1 MRPVVGTTPEN
12 PDVKSELSEI
22 WNGRR
27 SSLSENWTGQSFE
40 AELGK
45 PGHGGFVVA
54 RHEGRVLFVRHG
66 LPGERALVR
75 VTEDKGGSFARA
87 DAISILDASPHRI
100 DPTCPIAGPGGAG
113 CCDYSHADLQIQ
125 REMKTSVVREQ
136 LQRLGGVDSDV
147 DVEEL
152 PGTGDGTGWRTRVRL
167 AVDGNGEAGYHGF
180 RSNKIVTDLRCT
192 QIDQRA
198 YDGLAGPQWAPGS
211 ELQVVLDAAGETHV
225 VEISAPTVS
234 KAGRRAMGRRGATAR
249 RAAGSGPRKTRLAFG
264 SESVLERVGNRD
276 WALSATGFWQAHR
289 GAAQTYSQVVRDW
302 AGVGSGD
309 TAWDL
314 YGGVGVFA
322 SVLADLVG
330 PDGIVESVELSARA
344 VSDGRAAL
352 SDLGQVRFHSD
363 RVEKAVAVLAPAPG
377 VVVLDPPRAGA
388 GRAVVEAI
396 ASTGT
401 GRVIHIGCDPASFGR
416 DIGLYLEQGFR
427 IGGLRAFD
435 AFPQTHHMECVAL
448 LER

>member
-1 MRPVVGTTPEN
+1 M
-12 PDVKSELSEI
+12 
-22 WNGRR
+22 
-27 SSLSENWTGQSFE
+27 SENWTGQTFE
-40 AELGK
+40 ADLGK

-54 RHEGRVLFVRHG
+54 RHEGRVVFVRHG

-87 DAISILDASPHRI
+87 DAISILEASPHRI

-125 REMKTSVVREQ
+125 REMKSSVVREQ
-136 LQRLGGVDSDV
+136 LQRLAGVESDV

-167 AVDGNGEAGYHGF
+167 AVDGNGEAGYHGY
-180 RSNKIVTDLRCT
+180 RSNRIVTDLRCT
-192 QIDQRA
+192 QIEQRA
-198 YDGLAGPQWAPGS
+198 YDGLAGPQWTPGS
-211 ELQVVLDAAGETHV
+211 ELQVVLDSAGETHV
-225 VEISAPTVS
+225 VEISAPKVS
-234 KAGRRAMGRRGATAR
+234 KAGRGAPGRRGATAR
-249 RAAGSGPRKTRLAFG
+249 RAASSGPRKTRVALG
-264 SESVLERVGNRD
+264 SDTVLERVGSRE

-289 GAAQTYSQVVRDW
+289 GAAQAYSRVVRDW
-302 AGVGSGD
+302 AGVDSGA

-322 SVLADLVG
+322 AVLADLVG
-330 PDGIVESVELSARA
+330 PTGIVESVEFSAQA
-344 VSDGRAAL
+344 VKDGRAAL
-352 SDLGQVRFHSD
+352 SDLEQVRFHSE
-363 RVEKAVAVLAPAPG
+363 RVEKIVGAAAPLAPAPG

-401 GRVIHIGCDPASFGR
+401 ERVIHIGCDPASFGR

-427 IGGLRAFD
+427 LGGLRAFD
-435 AFPQTHHMECVAL
+435 AFPQTHHVECVAL

>member
-1 MRPVVGTTPEN
+1 M
-12 PDVKSELSEI
+12 
-22 WNGRR
+22 
-27 SSLSENWTGQSFE
+27 SENWTGQTFE

-54 RHEGRVLFVRHG
+54 RHEGRVVFVRHG

-87 DAISILDASPHRI
+87 DAVSILEASPHRI

-125 REMKTSVVREQ
+125 REMKSLVVAEQ
-136 LQRLGGVDSDV
+136 LQRLAGVERDV
-147 DVEEL
+147 QVEEL

-167 AVDGNGEAGYHGF
+167 AVDGNGEAGYHAF
-180 RSNKIVTDLRCT
+180 RSNHIVTDLRCT
-192 QIDQRA
+192 QIEERA
-198 YDGLAGPQWAPGS
+198 YDGLAGDQWSPGS
-211 ELQVVLDAAGETHV
+211 ELQVVLDATGARHV
-225 VEISAPTVS
+225 VEISAPTIA
-234 KAGRRAMGRRGATAR
+234 KAGRRAPGRRGATAR
-249 RAAGSGPRKTRLAFG
+249 RAASSGPRKTRVAIG
-264 SESVLERVGNRD
+264 NDTVRERVGTRE
-276 WALSATGFWQAHR
+276 WELSATGFWQAHR
-289 GAAQTYSQVVRDW
+289 GAAQAYSDVVRDW
-302 AGVGSGD
+302 AGVGSGA

-322 SVLADLVG
+322 AVLADLVG
-330 PDGIVESVELSARA
+330 PDGVVESVELSARA
-344 VSDGRAAL
+344 TSDGRAAL
-352 SDLGQVRFHSD
+352 SDLEQVRFHTD
-363 RVEKAVAVLAPAPG
+363 RVEKIVASASLSSAPG
-377 VVVLDPPRAGA
+377 VIVLDPPRAGA
-388 GRAVVEAI
+388 GRPVVEAI

-401 GRVIHIGCDPASFGR
+401 ERVIHIGCDPASFGR

-435 AFPQTHHMECVAL
+435 AFPQTHHVECIAL